1 MSAFIGIDLGTTY
14 SAVSYIDDTGR
25 SKIVHNSAGSNVTP
39 SCIDFSGGKAE
50 VGEEARKSLGMSD
63 TIAARFKRDMGS
75 TTTTY
80 NIEGN
85 EHTPTDCSAIVLKK
99 LLQDTKEAIGEV
111 GEAVVTIPANFANEA
126 RNATMTAAK
135 QAGLDVKY
143 IINEPTAAALYYAFQ
158 SGDGL
163 HGHYAVYDLGGGTFY
178 VTILKVEGQDIE
190 VVTSGG
196 INRLGG
202 DDFDTVL
209 QKIVQKKYKE
219 KNGEDL
225 EEADFTKT
233 YAEDQKKSLS
243 KRDKVNVRV
252 MRTNIK
258 VTREEFEQEISSLVA
273 QTEMLCESIIDE
285 AGITVSDI
293 QEVLLA
299 GGSTRMPVVLESIRR
314 VFKKDPVA
322 SVNVDEVVALGASLY
337 AAYKGDQSKLSKT
350 QQNSIKKIKV
360 AEVTQQFFGTISTRY
375 DENRNEDRE
384 GVSLLIQ
391 KNEKI
396 PCSVTRTF
404 YTAHDGQE
412 IINCQITESGSAEE
426 DIRFVKIIA
435 SKELS
440 LPPNRPAGQKIE
452 ITYSFD
458 DSQIMHTSFVDVES
472 GKNTEIKLSLTAS
485 SESGSNKID
494 KFTVE

>member
-14 SAVSYIDDTGR
+14 SAVSYMDDTGR
-25 SKIVHNSAGSNVTP
+25 SKIVHNSEGSNITP
-39 SCIDFSGGKAE
+39 SCIDFADGKAV
-50 VGEEARKSLGMSD
+50 VGEEARKSLGLSD

-85 EHTPTDCSAIVLKK
+85 EYTPIDCSAIILKK
-99 LLQDTKEAIGEV
+99 LLQDTKKEIGEV

-126 RNATMTAAK
+126 RVATMSAAK

-163 HGHYAVYDLGGGTFY
+163 HGHYAVYDLGGGTFDI
-178 VTILKVEGQDIE
+178 TILKVEGQDIE
-190 VVTSGG
+190 VITSGG
-196 INRLGG
+196 VARLGG

-219 KNGEDL
+219 KNGEDP
-225 EEADFTKT
+225 EESDYTKT
-233 YAEDQKKSLS
+233 KAEEDKKSLS
-243 KRDKVNVRV
+243 KRDKVNARV
-252 MRTNIK
+252 VRTNIK

-285 AGITVSDI
+285 AGIKVSDI
-293 QEVLLA
+293 QEVFLA

-337 AAYKGDQSKLSKT
+337 AAYKGDQSKLSAT
-350 QQNSIKKIKV
+350 QKNSIKKIKV
-360 AEVTQQFFGTISTRY
+360 VEATAMCFGTIVINDDRDKQVIIIIEK
-375 DENRNEDRE
+375 DEK
-384 GVSLLIQ
+384 V
-391 KNEKI
+391 
-396 PCSVTRTF
+396 PCSVTKSVFTM
-404 YTAHDGQE
+404 YEGQE
-412 IINCQITESGSAEE
+412 EIYCRVTESKASET
-426 DIRFVKIIA
+426 DPRFVKVLFE
-435 SKELS
+435 ELLP
-440 LPPNRPAGQKIE
+440 LPPNREAGKEIQ

-458 DSQIMHTSFVDVES
+458 DSQIMHASFLDVES
-472 GKNTEIKLSLTAS
+472 GEKKEIKLSIT
-485 SESGSNKID
+485 ESLEGGSNKID
-494 KFTVE
+494 KFIVE

>member
-163 HGHYAVYDLGGGTFY
+163 HGHYAVYDLGGGTFD

-233 YAEDQKKSLS
+233 NAEDQKKSLS

-350 QQNSIKKIKV
+350 QQNSIKK
-360 AEVTQQFFGTISTRY
+360 TR
-375 DENRNEDRE
+375 
-384 GVSLLIQ
+384 
-391 KNEKI
+391 
-396 PCSVTRTF
+396 
-404 YTAHDGQE
+404 
-412 IINCQITESGSAEE
+412 
-426 DIRFVKIIA
+426 
-435 SKELS
+435 
-440 LPPNRPAGQKIE
+440 
-452 ITYSFD
+452 
-458 DSQIMHTSFVDVES
+458 
-472 GKNTEIKLSLTAS
+472 
-485 SESGSNKID
+485 
-494 KFTVE
+494 